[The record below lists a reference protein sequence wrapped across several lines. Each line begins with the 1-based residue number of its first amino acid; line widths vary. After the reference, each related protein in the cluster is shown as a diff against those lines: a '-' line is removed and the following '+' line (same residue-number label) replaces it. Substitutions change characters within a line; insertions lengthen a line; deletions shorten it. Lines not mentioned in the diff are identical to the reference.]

1 MPNAGEVD
9 VFATADVELATDPSE
24 LAKGRPVLYKCP
36 ATASGTWTVFSV
48 PGASKSMPV
57 KDECSDRRLVK
68 VVTRQ
73 KQAPLYTGRAQ
84 GARRDT
90 DSNAR
95 RVERVTSVAVSQFA
109 ASDPSVTMLVNNPVY
124 DAHEMYE
131 DMVDPDYVA
140 HGADGRNP
148 HRRRRCCNR
157 DTEQLA
163 QQ

>member
-1 MPNAGEVD
+1 
-9 VFATADVELATDPSE
+9 
-24 LAKGRPVLYKCP
+24 
-36 ATASGTWTVFSV
+36 
-48 PGASKSMPV
+48 MPV

-90 DSNAR
+90 DSNSR

-124 DAHEMYE
+124 DAHEMCE
-131 DMVDPDYVA
+131 EMADPAETITLPMGPMAGTLTAAV
-140 HGADGRNP
+140 GAATGIQDSSRSSEAASRSLLPPASTRNEMSP
-148 HRRRRCCNR
+148 
-157 DTEQLA
+157 TA
-163 QQ
+163 S